1 MSEIKKILFL
11 IFEFLRNN
19 IYRKLVF
26 LSFLSKNKLK
36 VNGFSIVGNDIKSFV
51 SEFDH
56 IFYREEYF
64 FESNK
69 TDPLIIDCGAKPVIC
84 SVDKNLH
91 LDLTDLDEILTTFIV
106 KDLNVSPS
114 DSSYIIASIL
124 TGDTIF
130 KANIQSEV
138 IFSSIDSVKFIWEI
152 KKVIFKAENF
162 EGKLEYQLIKNP
174 NL

>member
-1 MSEIKKILFL
+1 MRYIYIPVFFIYFSCVSPPEYDDGL
-11 IFEFLRNN
+11 IEN
-19 IYRKLVF
+19 IPAIVNDDDYF
-26 LSFLSKNKLK
+26 SLSLNGNKYNDSLSWELN
-36 VNGFSIVGNDIKSFV
+36 
-51 SEFDH
+51 
-56 IFYREEYF
+56 
-64 FESNK
+64 
-69 TDPLIIDCGAKPVIC
+69 
-84 SVDKNLH
+84 
-91 LDLTDLDEILTTFIV
+91 LDLSDLDEILTTFIV

-130 KANIQSEV
+130 KSNIQSEV
-138 IFSSIDSVKFIWEI
+138 IFSSIDSVKFIGEI